1 MGYVVGDFEY
11 GTKANADVAMKELET
26 IDKVEMQLDY
36 NNPQMVY
43 AVYHKMLRGRVFHT
57 AQGIRY
63 LLHLKAYLENV
74 KASLPGEIAPIPEN
88 IVTAPAET
96 ANGSIAQESAE
107 TKEETRE
114 AVTQASV
121 RRWKNRVHKL
131 EEKLL
136 IEKIIIG
143 FLILLVIGM
152 FIIASMG
159 NSPTILNYKK
169 EIQNEYADWQTQLEE
184 KESELRERERILEE
198 QGY

>member
-1 MGYVVGDFEY
+1 M
-11 GTKANADVAMKELET
+11 
-26 IDKVEMQLDY
+26 
-36 NNPQMVY
+36 
-43 AVYHKMLRGRVFHT
+43 
-57 AQGIRY
+57 
-63 LLHLKAYLENV
+63 
-74 KASLPGEIAPIPEN
+74 
-88 IVTAPAET
+88 